1 MRRLWRLLGWF
12 LAVDAMIT
20 IFGPAT
26 APLLLFLAADSI
38 VGLLIIRC
46 CIEMQAATM
55 AVPDGGMP
63 RLPLS
68 RRLATILQQ
77 DGPRSDC

>member
-1 MRRLWRLLGWF
+1 LRRLWRLLGWF
-12 LAVDAMIT
+12 LAVEAMIT
-20 IFGPAT
+20 VFGPAT

-46 CIEMQAATM
+46 CTETQAVTM

-63 RLPLS
+63 LLPLS
-68 RRLATILQQ
+68 RRLAPILRQ